1 MMMNFTASTSVKRF
15 GQRLARLKFSRPCR
29 RRRTDRGT
37 LGITHVYERAQI
49 ITLKVEKLTPSQ
61 NQTSSLEDAR

>member
-37 LGITHVYERAQI
+37 LEALHTSTSERRQ
-49 ITLKVEKLTPSQ
+49 
-61 NQTSSLEDAR
+61 